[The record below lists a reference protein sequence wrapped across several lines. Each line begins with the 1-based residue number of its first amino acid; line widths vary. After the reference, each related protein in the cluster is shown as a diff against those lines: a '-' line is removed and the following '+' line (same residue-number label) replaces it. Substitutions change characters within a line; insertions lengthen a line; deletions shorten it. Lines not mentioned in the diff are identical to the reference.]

1 MRIARRAKS
10 RILWRSSASAM
21 WLHATL
27 SAEIVPK
34 SMGNTRGQLRNQRD
48 SIIIL
53 LTVSE
58 RTCSQWKVLKM
69 PRSTTNCPSRKSH
82 RDISVGRLP
91 RPIKTPPV
99 AVPNTQQ
106 ACGSRKPSPG
116 PPNAIALPLYIIE
129 SDLKNSGR
137 CVASEIHIVFK
148 TTNTTKSREMQIA
161 SIRRAN

>member
-1 MRIARRAKS
+1 
-10 RILWRSSASAM
+10 M

-48 SIIIL
+48 SIML

-69 PRSTTNCPSRKSH
+69 PRSTTNCPLRNNDQQRIVNCR
-82 RDISVGRLP
+82 RDTSVGRLP
-91 RPIKTPPV
+91 RPVKTPSV
-99 AVPNTQQ
+99 AVPNAQR
-106 ACGSRKPSPG
+106 ACGSRKPSPC

-129 SDLKNSGR
+129 SDLKTVEGAWLRKFTSFLKRQIRRKVGR
-137 CVASEIHIVFK
+137 CESL
-148 TTNTTKSREMQIA
+148 Q
-161 SIRRAN
+161 